1 MTLRKFCTHFTLHF
15 TDLTNFHR
23 SQLRLA
29 RKKRWNVQEEKRIS
43 QEIELQSYLNQLIR
57 DDMENR
63 ISKLSLD
70 DTLDDQGKKD
80 STADIEQQCVSL

>member
-1 MTLRKFCTHFTLHF
+1 
-15 TDLTNFHR
+15 
-23 SQLRLA
+23 
-29 RKKRWNVQEEKRIS
+29 
-43 QEIELQSYLNQLIR
+43 
-57 DDMENR
+57 MENR

>member
-1 MTLRKFCTHFTLHF
+1 M
-15 TDLTNFHR
+15 
-23 SQLRLA
+23 
-29 RKKRWNVQEEKRIS
+29 QEEKRIT

-80 STADIEQQCVSL
+80 STSDIEQQCVGLMNKLFFN